1 MKTFDPISKATIG
14 LEGIQS
20 TLNEHTKELAKIAQ
34 KRIKVDFD
42 SKEQQAQTLS
52 AINKRVKD
60 MELEAKVLKDVAL
73 VFSSYCDDL
82 NKEKGK

>member
-1 MKTFDPISKATIG
+1 METFDPISKATIG

-34 KRIKVDFD
+34 KRITVGFS
-42 SKEQQAQTLS
+42 SKSEQDQTLS
-52 AINKRVKD
+52 AIIKRVKD

-82 NKEKGK
+82 NKEKEK